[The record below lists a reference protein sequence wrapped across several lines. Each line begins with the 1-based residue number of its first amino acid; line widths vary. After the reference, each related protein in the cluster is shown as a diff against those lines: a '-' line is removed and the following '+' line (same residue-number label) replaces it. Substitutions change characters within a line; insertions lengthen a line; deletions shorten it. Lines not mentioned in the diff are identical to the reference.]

1 MKYQENENSSQTN
14 LFGTTNDSTYQDL
27 KIPFCD
33 TWGNLER
40 LKREK
45 EVVGIYISGHPL
57 DDFKREVEL
66 FTNGGLHLLSDL
78 YPLVGR
84 EMYVAGIVNAVE
96 HLESKNGKGWA
107 RFQLEDFNDQ
117 FEFRIFGE
125 EYLKFRHF
133 IGINQFVRC
142 KLMVKPGWTNKETGK
157 VGEPRIQ
164 FLQFEQLQSTLLN
177 HAKKLTLQ
185 VAADQINS
193 DSVALLSDELKPY
206 KGDKTLMVD
215 LIHRDPDIKLT
226 TTSRTLKLDITN
238 ELLDLL
244 DEKKWSY
251 RIN

>member
-1 MKYQENENSSQTN
+1 M
-14 LFGTTNDSTYQDL
+14 
-27 KIPFCD
+27 
-33 TWGNLER
+33 
-40 LKREK
+40 
-45 EVVGIYISGHPL
+45 GIYISGHPL
-57 DDFKREVEL
+57 DDFKREVAL

-84 EMYVAGIVNAVE
+84 EMYVAGIVNVVE
-96 HLESKNGKGWA
+96 HLETKNGKGWA
-107 RFQLEDFNDQ
+107 KFQLEDFDDQ

-157 VGEPRIQ
+157 AGEPRIQ
-164 FLQFEQLQSTLLN
+164 FLQFEQLQSILVN

-185 VAADQINS
+185 LPAQQLDAAIIEQLTADLQ
-193 DSVALLSDELKPY
+193 PH

-226 TTSRTLKLDITN
+226 TTSRKLKLDITN

-244 DEKKWSY
+244 DEKQVRY
-251 RIN
+251 RVN